1 MNLLRKLLEGYGSF
15 FALNMPLSKA
25 LIFLCAMLQPTSGV
39 LGLLGGLSVLLS
51 HRLLQFQADNERIE
65 VVNGILFGMLIGSL
79 YMPGQ
84 ISAVLT
90 IAGGLMVALVGAL
103 LSDTLRHARLPLL
116 GLPYAL
122 VSFVILPVAAWLNM
136 PLAPLAQHYALPVP
150 DLVSSLLYPLGAIYF
165 NGTTLGGLLVFLG
178 FLISSRYLAFMALTA
193 SLLSFGYLNLLGV
206 SPHSTVFLIAQ
217 MNGVLTASV
226 IGSLYAVPGRRSVI
240 VSLMASLITCTL
252 ALCLA
257 RLMWICSLPVLALP
271 FVLVTYACLIIFT
284 AQRGRQWAYFWL
296 PVPSLPE
303 ASLEQLLLA
312 RTRGIDSR
320 SIALRVPFNGV
331 WQVYQGFEGAHTHQG
346 QWRYA
351 LDFFQSEKK
360 CSYTG
365 SGAQL
370 IDFHCYGK
378 PVISPA
384 YGTVVVCRADLP
396 DNRPGEVDCGNNWGN
411 YILIRLDCGS
421 HVMLA
426 HLQRHSLK
434 VQPGYRVHPGM
445 MLACV
450 GNSGRSPQPHLHMH
464 VQETAVPGS
473 RTIPFHLTG
482 VVLNRGQDQQYSLSV
497 VPAVQDRLSLPTNN
511 AALRRALRL
520 NVGSSFDFE
529 ILDAAGSVC
538 KRHFEVKLDI
548 YGQFWLESDS
558 GSTVAFTLNDEF
570 LAFYNRLGPEDKV
583 LDALILSLGLTPMTE
598 GALKWHDVVPGRL
611 MPLNCLSRLAAALI
625 HPISPCARSRFER
638 SWDAASQ
645 IWIQTGEHKLGPW
658 RVSTEVRLCEANGLL
673 GFTVT
678 EGGRSMLTA
687 RLVSVGVLED
697 NGIPATN
704 IGICTPKPINQ
715 CKVNAA

>member
-1 MNLLRKLLEGYGSF
+1 MNLLKKLLEGYGSF
-15 FALNMPLSKA
+15 FALNTPLSKA
-25 LIFLCAMLQPTSGV
+25 LIFICAMLQPTSGI

-84 ISAVLT
+84 TSAVLT
-90 IAGGLMVALVGAL
+90 VCGGLMVALVGAL

-122 VSFVILPVAAWLNM
+122 VSFVMLPVAAWLKM
-136 PLAPLAQHYALPVP
+136 PLAPLAQHYTLPLP
-150 DLVSSLLYPLGAIYF
+150 EYLSSLLYPLGAIYF
-165 NGTTLGGLLVFLG
+165 NGTALGGVLVLLG
-178 FLISSRYLAFMALTA
+178 FLISSRYLACTALAA
-193 SLLSFGYLNLLGV
+193 SAFSYAYLNLLGV
-206 SPHSTVFLIAQ
+206 SSHSTVFLIAQ

-226 IGSLYAVPGRRSVI
+226 IGSLYAVPGKRSI
-240 VSLMASLITCTL
+240 VVALMASVLTCTL

-303 ASLEQLLLA
+303 RSLEQLMMS

-320 SIALRVPFNGV
+320 SVALRLPFNGT
-331 WQVYQGFEGAHTHQG
+331 WQVYQGFEGSHTHQG

-351 LDFFQSEKK
+351 LDFFQALKK
-360 CSYTG
+360 CSFSG

-370 IDFHCYGK
+370 TDFHCYGK
-378 PVISPA
+378 PVLSPA

-396 DNRPGEVDCGNNWGN
+396 DNRPGEVDCQNNWGN
-411 YILIRLDCGS
+411 HILLRLDCGS
-421 HVMLA
+421 YVMLA
-426 HLQRHSLK
+426 HLQRNSIK

-445 MLACV
+445 PLASV

-464 VQETAVPGS
+464 VQETPVPGS

-482 VVLNRGQDQQYSLSV
+482 VVINKGQDQTYSLSA
-497 VPAVQDRLSLPTNN
+497 VPAETDCVSLPTNN
-511 AALRRALRL
+511 GALRRALRL
-520 NVGSSFDFE
+520 NVGTTFELEVTDRAETKSKRKFE
-529 ILDAAGSVC
+529 I
-538 KRHFEVKLDI
+538 KLDI

-558 GSTVAFTLNDEF
+558 GATVAFTSNEEF
-570 LAFYNRLGPEDKV
+570 LAFYGRTGPQDEV

-598 GALKWHDVVPGRL
+598 GSLKWSDLVPARML
-611 MPLNCLSRLAAALI
+611 PLSRLAKAGAALC
-625 HPISPCARSRFER
+625 HPINPCAQSRYER
-638 SWDAASQ
+638 QWEPVQ
-645 IWIQTGEHKLGPW
+645 QVWIQTAEHKLGFW
-658 RVSTEVRLCEANGLL
+658 QVTTEARLCEANGLL
-673 GFTVT
+673 EFSVS
-678 EGGRSMLTA
+678 EGGRKALRATV
-687 RLVSVGVLED
+687 VSVGILED
-697 NGIPATN
+697 NGIPAVNLAGAT
-704 IGICTPKPINQ
+704 PINQ
-715 CKVNAA
+715 CKVSAA